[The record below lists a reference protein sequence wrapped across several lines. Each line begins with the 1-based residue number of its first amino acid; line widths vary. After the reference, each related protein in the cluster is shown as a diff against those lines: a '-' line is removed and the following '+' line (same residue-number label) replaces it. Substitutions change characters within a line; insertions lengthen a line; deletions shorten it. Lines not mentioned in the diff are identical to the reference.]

1 MNHTIARIR
10 RREQGS
16 KYRKILSG
24 ETLYTLPDG
33 LNPYIPYSPAHNL
46 DEECWF
52 GIENFSQQEYC
63 LDILRT
69 VFVSA
74 EYDTLLSRE
83 NESDKIDFIFSY
95 QDDSDTPVYYF
106 QNITKSQLQ
115 YRRFISL
122 GDRFTFNENSRN
134 ITINSIPDAI
144 YIPSTNILYFKK
156 LSSISG
162 IFDGISEL
170 YREATQAETATFL
183 ENDFINLQD
192 GFSAAHVK
200 QPNRKRIALAI
211 EKINNFDD
219 AQRTAVFGC
228 IREYYPDLI
237 DGDGAFMVSTDDDLK
252 LLLYGIDQRFYT
264 TPDGRE
270 RRIANSIIP
279 INQGGN

>member
-10 RREQGS
+10 SRVQGS
-16 KYRKILSG
+16 KYRKILS
-24 ETLYTLPDG
+24 EEILYTLPDG
-33 LNPYIPYSPAHNL
+33 LNPHIPYSPAHNL

-52 GIENFSQQEYC
+52 GIENFTQQEYC

-74 EYDTLLSRE
+74 EYNTDLTRDE
-83 NESDKIDFIFSY
+83 VDKIDFIFSY
-95 QDDSDTPVYYF
+95 QDENDSPVFYF

-134 ITINSIPDAI
+134 ITINSVPDAI
-144 YIPSTNILYFKK
+144 YIPSADILYFKR

-183 ENDFINLQD
+183 ENDFISLQD
-192 GFSAAHVK
+192 GFSAENVK

-211 EKINNFDD
+211 EKINGFDD
-219 AQRTAVFGC
+219 VQRTAVFGC

-237 DGDGAFMVSTDDDLK
+237 DGDGAFMVSTDDELK